1 MTLTDVTG
9 IWTEGLTAVNTEE
22 VTENAP
28 CGDDIVFTS
37 SKPETT
43 SGTVTTWGA
52 ADWELTNKDTS
63 DDTQTASVT
72 LKGNV
77 EAEPGPTT
85 FTLADDTNYSVRVQ
99 YSSADPAAGPS
110 EWSDVNN
117 FKTCSPKGGACGN
130 FSTTLYPG
138 NGGTQS
144 VETGVDNTTKSMV
157 WIKNRNDTKSH
168 QVFDTNRGPGNVI
181 HTNDSVQAADDI
193 ETLSS
198 FSSNGFTVGTRT
210 GVNAQNNNYVAWNFA
225 AAAGFFDIIEFQGNG
240 GSVTKTH
247 DLGVEPAFVITK
259 AIDDTGNW
267 GCYHKDLVQTQKI
280 VGLS

>member
-1 MTLTDVTG
+1 MALPTGVLTADADKDSKSMTLTDVTG

-63 DDTQTASVT
+63 DKQTASVT

-77 EAEPGPTT
+77 DAEPGPTS

-117 FKTCSPKGGACGN
+117 FKTCGKGEGWFGSKAEDDSPWYAVAYGRQQVCCCFGWN
-130 FSTTLYPG
+130 F
-138 NGGTQS
+138 
-144 VETGVDNTTKSMV
+144 
-157 WIKNRNDTKSH
+157 NR
-168 QVFDTNRGPGNVI
+168 I
-181 HTNDSVQAADDI
+181 HWADDP
-193 ETLSS
+193 T
-198 FSSNGFTVGTRT
+198 
-210 GVNAQNNNYVAWNFA
+210 
-225 AAAGFFDIIEFQGNG
+225 
-240 GSVTKTH
+240 
-247 DLGVEPAFVITK
+247 
-259 AIDDTGNW
+259 
-267 GCYHKDLVQTQKI
+267 
-280 VGLS
+280 